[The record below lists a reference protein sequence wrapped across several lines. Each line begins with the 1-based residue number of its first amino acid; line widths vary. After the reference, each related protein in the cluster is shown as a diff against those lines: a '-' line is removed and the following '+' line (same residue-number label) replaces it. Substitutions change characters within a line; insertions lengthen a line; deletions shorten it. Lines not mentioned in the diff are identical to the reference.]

1 MSFLLLLLLLDFLPL
16 FESSMPVGIATTCS
30 VDVPWQ
36 RGQGGLPFGTDR
48 SNGKRYAVATRE
60 LSWTVPPGGLVR

>member
-1 MSFLLLLLLLDFLPL
+1 
-16 FESSMPVGIATTCS
+16 MPVGIATTCS